1 MKIKFI
7 LVSLNNNNPANE
19 KFKSMELLEIQFN
32 ISATKWIIQA
42 KISQLWPI
50 QFVQEIC
57 QLK

>member
-1 MKIKFI
+1 MKIKFF